1 MSDWVVVGSFLA
13 AYGVKGWVKVHSH
26 TEPMDNIASYQPLW
40 IQKNGFWLE
49 LQVEQFKPHGK
60 GLIAKVKDCD
70 NRELT
75 AGLTGCDIGIKREQL
90 PDLQQG
96 DYYWSDLEG
105 LTVLSNQRIRLGK
118 VDRVFETGSNDV
130 LVIVP
135 DERSIDNR
143 QRLVPYLPGNVVLE
157 VNLEQG
163 CIIVDWD
170 PEF

>member
-13 AYGVKGWVKVHSH
+13 AYGVKGWVKVSSH

-40 IQKNGFWLE
+40 IQKNGLWLE
-49 LQVEQFKPHGK
+49 LQVEQFKLHGK

-70 NRELT
+70 SRELV
-75 AGLTGCDIGIKREQL
+75 AGLTGCDIGIKRTQL

-96 DYYWSDLEG
+96 DYYWSDLEE
-105 LTVLSNQRIRLGK
+105 LTVLSDQGVCLGK
-118 VDRVFETGSNDV
+118 VGRVFETGSNDV

-143 QRLVPYLPGNVVLE
+143 QRLVPYLPGDVVLE

-163 CIIVDWD
+163 RIIVDWD